1 MNSSL
6 RDEIFALADNL
17 LAEERKSLQLSDV
30 EKMWCDKYGIPP
42 NALHSYPNWL
52 PHRPSWLPLGATR
65 IDRHTSGRELWLTN
79 TDDTYKTRIYF
90 TIMPSENQKTIE
102 RIAAIAWSNY
112 RGKSNARN
120 T

>member
-1 MNSSL
+1 MN
-6 RDEIFALADNL
+6 RDYIFKLAGIL
-17 LAEERKSLQLSDV
+17 LSEERTGVQLGSVD
-30 EKMWCDKYGIPP
+30 KAWCKKYGIPT
-42 NALHSYPNWL
+42 NALLSYPNWL